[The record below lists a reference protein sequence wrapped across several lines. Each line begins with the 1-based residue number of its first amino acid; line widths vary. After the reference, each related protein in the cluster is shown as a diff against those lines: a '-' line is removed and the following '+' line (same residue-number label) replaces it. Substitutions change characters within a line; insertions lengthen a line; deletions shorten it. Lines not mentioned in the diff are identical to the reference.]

1 MISIVRA
8 SVLLVLV
15 LMTSFSIRGVQAEQC
30 VKKIFNRYCLGGL
43 ESTMPNGVDKLSDSD
58 GIATYLVTNGNK
70 RIELTIRD
78 GRISAVT
85 RHETPGSWLNFT
97 DWKAKLLR
105 LYGRGEDIGHFPAY
119 ASSRSSRLNAI
130 NAGKGY
136 AHTRWQQSQWSVSV
150 IWNHRDYIKL
160 RYELNA
166 ASADDA
172 PDEGL

>member
-1 MISIVRA
+1 MISIVRV
-8 SVLLVLV
+8 SVLFMLV
-15 LMTSFSIRGVQAEQC
+15 LMTLFSIRGVLAEPC

-43 ESTMPNGVDKLSDSD
+43 ESTMPNGVEKVSDSD
-58 GIATYLVTNGNK
+58 GIEIYRVANEKK

-85 RHETPGSWLNFT
+85 RRETPGSWLNFT

-105 LYGRGEDIGHFPAY
+105 LYGRGEDIGYFPPY

-136 AHTRWQQSQWSVSV
+136 AHTQWQQSHWLVSV
-150 IWNHRDYIKL
+150 IWDHRDYISL

-166 ASADDA
+166 PSADDG